1 MPSLDPATRNIT
13 IGRLQAGESQN
24 EVARTLNVNQNT
36 ISKLWNIN
44 VLPWPSKSPDDP
56 IEHPWDQLDKR
67 VRQRQ
72 PRLTPPNV
80 ATGMA
85 NNTKKQC
92 EKFDWVYA
100 KEVQSSVGRAWW
112 SYTVLTLTWPEVCWT
127 VINWLF
133 FYLSSEVWTVN
144 FSIINIPSWYL
155 KV

>member
-1 MPSLDPATRNIT
+1 MPRLDPATRNIA

-24 EVARTLNVNQNT
+24 EVARTLNVNQST

-133 FYLSSEVWTVN
+133 FTY
-144 FSIINIPSWYL
+144 PL
-155 KV
+155 KYGLLIFQ